1 MDIISILKVNVYGEM
16 EQTFPLVYDIGDCAA
31 ASLGASLGALRKD
44 GLLTGTPIHAL
55 SAMSA
60 TFFE

>member
-1 MDIISILKVNVYGEM
+1 MNVYGEM